1 MIPNQSET
9 IRPFFEQMVAQT
21 QAREMLWTKSNP
33 TTFIWEKDSPF
44 IDWLDPLARITLT
57 AS

>member
-21 QAREMLWTKSNP
+21 QAGEMLWTKSNP
-33 TTFIWEKDSPF
+33 TTFIWKKIAPSS
-44 IDWLDPLARITLT
+44 IG
-57 AS
+57 